1 MFFNTNDKYFCCG
14 CTACTS
20 VCPTKC
26 ISMAE
31 DEEGFLYPIKDVEKC
46 VDCGICERVCP
57 FNSGNERKDYK
68 EPLCYYGWHKSEKIR
83 LASTSGA
90 AFVAA
95 SQSAKKL
102 GFNYFSGVIYDE
114 LTLNVKHTLVNDL
127 SEISSMT
134 TSKYVQSDLGN
145 IFLEIKE
152 LLVNGNKVL
161 FSGTPCQVDGLQ
173 RYVGPKYRSNLLTLA
188 LVCHG
193 VSSPKCFDKYKKSVE
208 RKYSSGIKSI
218 RFRDKREYKGKLLHT
233 FTTVE
238 LQNSSRLS
246 RVDNPY
252 TTIFGLGLI
261 NRPSCFNCPFTTP
274 IRNADLTIGDFWGI
288 ADIFPELEGEV
299 SKGISLILA
308 HSEEGKQLVDE
319 MGDEM
324 HLVKLKDYK
333 MCVNARNQQLSK
345 PYLENSKRKRFIQ
358 AVLQED
364 ADFIKESNKILIPRK
379 IENRMKSYYGA
390 FLRSVKKLKQK

>member
-1 MFFNTNDKYFCCG
+1 M
-14 CTACTS
+14 
-20 VCPTKC
+20 
-26 ISMAE
+26 
-31 DEEGFLYPIKDVEKC
+31 
-46 VDCGICERVCP
+46 
-57 FNSGNERKDYK
+57 
-68 EPLCYYGWHKSEKIR
+68 
-83 LASTSGA
+83 
-90 AFVAA
+90 
-95 SQSAKKL
+95 
-102 GFNYFSGVIYDE
+102 
-114 LTLNVKHTLVNDL
+114 NDL